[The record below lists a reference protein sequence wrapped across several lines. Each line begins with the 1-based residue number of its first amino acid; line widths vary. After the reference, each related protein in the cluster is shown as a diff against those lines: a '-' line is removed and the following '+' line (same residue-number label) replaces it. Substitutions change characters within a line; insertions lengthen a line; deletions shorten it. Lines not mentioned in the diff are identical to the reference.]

1 MLEIR
6 DLHVSVEGK
15 KILKGVHLNL
25 PDGEIH
31 AMMGPNGSGKSTL
44 SYALMGHPR
53 YLIESGDILFR
64 GESILDWPTEKRAQR
79 GMFLSFQYPPSLP
92 GVTLSHFLRNS
103 LKYLHA
109 KREDDTTDS
118 SSRKDT
124 APKEIPIKEFRKNL
138 KETMKSLQIK
148 AEFTG
153 RYVNE
158 GFSGGE
164 KKRNELLQMNL
175 MKPRLAIFDEIDSG
189 LDIDALRIVAE
200 NIESH
205 RSPSMSMLLITHY
218 QRLLENITVDKVHVF
233 SDGCIVKSGSKDLAE
248 QLEKDG
254 YDWIERESVD
264 VVK

>member
-15 KILKGVHLNL
+15 KILKGVHLDL

-64 GESILDWPTEKRAQR
+64 GESILDWSTEKRAQK

-103 LKYLHA
+103 LKHL
-109 KREDDTTDS
+109 RSENDI
-118 SSRKDT
+118 
-124 APKEIPIKEFRKNL
+124 PKEIPIKEFRKDL
-138 KETMKSLQIK
+138 KETMESLQID

-175 MKPRLAIFDEIDSG
+175 MKPKLAILDEIDSG

-200 NIESH
+200 NVESH

-218 QRLLENITVDKVHVF
+218 QRLLEHITVDKVHVF
-233 SDGCIVKSGSKDLAE
+233 SDGCIVKSGSKELAE

-254 YDWIERESVD
+254 YDWIERESVGI
-264 VVK
+264 VK

>member
-15 KILKGVHLNL
+15 KILKGVHLDL

-64 GESILDWPTEKRAQR
+64 GESILDWSTEKRAQK

-103 LKYLHA
+103 LKYL
-109 KREDDTTDS
+109 RSENDI
-118 SSRKDT
+118 
-124 APKEIPIKEFRKNL
+124 PKEIPIKEFRKDL
-138 KETMKSLQIK
+138 KETMESLQID

-175 MKPRLAIFDEIDSG
+175 MKPKLAILDEIDSG

-200 NIESH
+200 NVESH

-218 QRLLENITVDKVHVF
+218 QRLLEHITVDKVHVF
-233 SDGCIVKSGSKDLAE
+233 SDGCIVKSGSKELAE

-254 YDWIERESVD
+254 YDWIERESVGF
-264 VVK
+264 VK